1 MPREIAACSHTV
13 RGTRVQCQL
22 PAGHEGDHIAPGT
35 SDQALLDAILRRALD
50 ERFNVNHVTRWL
62 ELAVEVN
69 AGNRDM
75 FPNEIE
81 AALRGR

>member
-1 MPREIAACSHTV
+1 MTDSE
-13 RGTRVQCQL
+13 
-22 PAGHEGDHIAPGT
+22 
-35 SDQALLDAILRRALD
+35 LLDAILRRALD
-50 ERFNVNHVTRWL
+50 ERFDAGHVTRWL

-81 AALRGR
+81 AALRGS